1 MNMHAGLP
9 CRRGGETKA
18 GRDIGYY
25 HMEKLTSLDRL
36 PYNGFMVS
44 CFPAKIENGPA
55 GWPRAVAILND

>member
-1 MNMHAGLP
+1 MHAGLP

-36 PYNGFMVS
+36 PYNGFLFS
-44 CFPAKIENGPA
+44 SKDREWSRWLATG
-55 GWPRAVAILND
+55 GRYT